1 MESFRRELPIRH
13 LSMKE
18 GQTIRFILGEG
29 SPLLSPT
36 LGLVAAAL
44 TSGARFSSDKPLLD
58 TVEEKHG
65 MAAREFAWG
74 FDDRSVMVFRPN
86 FREESLTLQE
96 LRTRFEDLKWCEQ
109 NPDHPITYMRL
120 MWEKLT
126 QLKSSLRE
134 MKPLL
139 KIQQGH
145 STAFIPADAPAEEK
159 ARILAQL

>member
-1 MESFRRELPIRH
+1 
-13 LSMKE
+13 MKE
-18 GQTIRFILGEG
+18 GQTIRFIRGEG
-29 SPLLSPT
+29 APLLSPK
-36 LGLVAAAL
+36 LGFVAAAL

-58 TVEEKHG
+58 TVEEKDG
-65 MAAREFAWG
+65 AAAREFAWS
-74 FDDRSVMVFRPN
+74 FDDRSTIVFRPK
-86 FREESLTLQE
+86 FREEALSIEE

-126 QLKSSLRE
+126 DLKTALRQ

-139 KIQQGH
+139 KIRQGR
-145 STAFIPADAPAEEK
+145 STAFIPADASPEEK

>member
-1 MESFRRELPIRH
+1 
-13 LSMKE
+13 MKE
-18 GQTIRFILGEG
+18 GQTIRFIRGEG
-29 SPLLSPT
+29 APLLSPT

-58 TVEEKHG
+58 TVEEKQG

-74 FDDRSVMVFRPN
+74 FDDRSQIVFRRS
-86 FREESLTLQE
+86 FREETLSIE
-96 LRTRFEDLKWCEQ
+96 EFRTRFEDLEWCSK
-109 NPDHPITYMRL
+109 NPDHPIAYMRL

-126 QLKSSLRE
+126 QLRGTLRD

-139 KIQQGH
+139 KIRQGR

-159 ARILAQL
+159 ARILAQV